1 MTDDQ
6 ALLADRYKLG
16 DRLGRGGMADVRR
29 GFDLRL
35 ERTVAIKRLKV
46 ELAAD
51 PSFQKRFQREAH
63 AAASL
68 NHPGIAAVYDTG
80 EQADEA
86 TGVSVPFLVMEL
98 VDGPTLR
105 DVLREKGPMP
115 PGKAL
120 ELTRVVL
127 GALGHSHAA
136 GIVHRD
142 IKPSNIMLTPRGD
155 AKVMDFGIARAAAET
170 TSDLTGTATVI
181 GTAHYLSPE
190 QARGERVDLRS
201 DLYSTGC
208 LLYELLLG
216 RPPFLGD
223 SSVSV
228 AYQHVREMPVP
239 PSEVDPSLSS
249 DIDAVVAR
257 ALAKDPADRYQSA
270 DEMAADI
277 SRVLAGLPAHA
288 AQSSEFTE
296 DTHVVPASVPSP
308 VTEVEGEATH
318 GLRGP
323 VVPAAAGAAVVAG
336 ATTAAGSTTAAGP
349 PPTGST
355 AVVAGADEPTETRR
369 PSVGRTVL
377 VALLTLLVL
386 AGLAFGGYRLLAGD
400 QSNNV
405 TVPSVLGGTRQ
416 DAEQKLREAG
426 LQPAFRNV
434 SGPRDD
440 SVGKVIQQSPEGDTE
455 VVPGSTVTAVI
466 NVGPAT
472 ERIPKNLVGR
482 DVDDVME
489 KLTDAGFSNV
499 TAVPVAN
506 PPAGADADEVVRV
519 DPGEGKKAAPEEDII
534 VSYVGRAVRS
544 PTGVRNKNPAGGAG
558 PGRRRRKGPPTRS
571 RTRSP
576 SSPLSRARMPP
587 ARSRRRSRPRA
598 PSRSRPTP
606 GLRRQSPREP
616 RRPVRPRPRRCRR
629 SRRSG
634 RTRSRRSASTRPK
647 PACRPA
653 TWPRSSSSP
662 PGSLGPWSPSR
673 RSLTRASGWACPRRD
688 MVPSPPGEPGSP
700 LFSSTGPPAWR

>member
-6 ALLADRYKLG
+6 VLLADRYKLG
-16 DRLGRGGMADVRR
+16 DRLGRGGMAEVRR

-35 ERTVAIKRLKV
+35 ERTVAVKRLKV

-80 EQADEA
+80 EQVDES
-86 TGVSVPFLVMEL
+86 TGVPVPFLVMEL

-105 DVLREKGPMP
+105 DVLRDKGPLP
-115 PGKAL
+115 PGRAL

-142 IKPSNIMLTPRGD
+142 IKPSNIMLTPKGD

-190 QARGERVDLRS
+190 QARGERVDQRS

-228 AYQHVREMPVP
+228 AYQHVRENPVP
-239 PSEVDPSLSS
+239 PSDVDPTISK
-249 DIDAVVAR
+249 DIDAVVAK

-270 DEMAADI
+270 EEMAADI

-288 AQSSEFTE
+288 GTPSEQSH
-296 DTHVVPASVPSP
+296 DTHVAPVPVPSP
-308 VTEVEGEATH
+308 VTEVSEEATH

-323 VVPAAAGAAVVAG
+323 VVPAAGAA
-336 ATTAAGSTTAAGP
+336 AAAAGP
-349 PPTGST
+349 ALVDTPPTAST
-355 AVVAGADEPTETRR
+355 AVAPPADQTVVTRK
-369 PSVGRTVL
+369 SSAGRTVL
-377 VALLTLLVL
+377 VALLTMLVL
-386 AGLAFGGYRLLAGD
+386 AGLAFGAYRLLADDG
-400 QSNNV
+400 QSNSV
-405 TVPSVLGGTRQ
+405 TVPSVLGSTRQ
-416 DAEQKLREAG
+416 AAEQELQTAG

-434 SGPRDD
+434 SGPNDD
-440 SVGKVIQQSPEGDTE
+440 TVGTVIAQTPQQGADVAS
-455 VVPGSTVTAVI
+455 GSTVTAQI
-466 NVGPAT
+466 NVGPPT

-482 DVDDVME
+482 DVDDVVE

-499 TAVPVAN
+499 LAVPVAN
-506 PPAGADADEVVRV
+506 PPSGTKTDEVTAV
-519 DPGEGKKAAPEEDII
+519 DPPEGAKAAPEQDIT
-534 VSYVGRAVRS
+534 VSYVGRAARA
-544 PTGVRNKNPAGGAG
+544 PTRGTTQEPGGGKSSRPSETESREAEESEEPDESREPSGEVSSEEPSDEPSESTEPEPSATESEAEPSASVSSGGGPSAEAPSEPPGGEEPPVSVDPADAS
-558 PGRRRRKGPPTRS
+558 GPPGKTKK
-571 RTRSP
+571 
-576 SSPLSRARMPP
+576 
-587 ARSRRRSRPRA
+587 
-598 PSRSRPTP
+598 
-606 GLRRQSPREP
+606 
-616 RRPVRPRPRRCRR
+616 
-629 SRRSG
+629 
-634 RTRSRRSASTRPK
+634 PK
-647 PACRPA
+647 P
-653 TWPRSSSSP
+653 
-662 PGSLGPWSPSR
+662 GG
-673 RSLTRASGWACPRRD
+673 
-688 MVPSPPGEPGSP
+688 
-700 LFSSTGPPAWR
+700 

>member
-6 ALLADRYKLG
+6 VLLAGRYQLG
-16 DRLGRGGMADVRR
+16 DRLGRGGMAEVRR

-35 ERTVAIKRLKV
+35 ERTVAVKCLKV

-80 EQADEA
+80 EQEDET

-105 DVLREKGPMP
+105 DVLRDKGPMP
-115 PGKAL
+115 PGRAL

-190 QARGERVDLRS
+190 QARGERVDQRS

-288 AQSSEFTE
+288 AQSSELAK

-336 ATTAAGSTTAAGP
+336 AMTAAGGTTADGA

-355 AVVAGADEPTETRR
+355 AVVAGADEPTGTRR
-369 PSVGRTVL
+369 PSAGRTVL
-377 VALLTLLVL
+377 VGLLTLLVL
-386 AGLAFGGYRLLAGD
+386 AGLALGAYRLLAGD
-400 QSNNV
+400 RLNDV
-405 TVPSVLGGTRQ
+405 TVPSVLGSTRQ
-416 DAEQKLREAG
+416 AAEQELREAG
-426 LQPAFRNV
+426 LRPAFRNV
-434 SGPRDD
+434 AGPDDD
-440 SVGKVIQQSPEGDTE
+440 SVRTVIRQDPEQGAKAARD
-455 VVPGSTVTAVI
+455 STVTAEI

-472 ERIPKNLVGR
+472 ERIPKDLIGR
-482 DVDDVME
+482 DVDDVVE

-499 TAVPVAN
+499 TAVPVVN
-506 PPAGADADEVVRV
+506 PPAGADVDEVVKV
-519 DPGEGKKAAPEEDII
+519 EPGEGKKAAPEQDIV
-534 VSYVGRAVRS
+534 VSYVGRVVRS
-544 PTGVRNKNPAGGAG
+544 ATRGTQQEPGGGSSTRPRETEKSAEEEQDEESSESSEPSEDASGESPSSEPSESSEPEPSGSEPSGAEPSGTAPSGSAPSAEAPSEPPVEPPVSVDPAEASLPAGGLAEKQSLAAG
-558 PGRRRRKGPPTRS
+558 
-571 RTRSP
+571 
-576 SSPLSRARMPP
+576 
-587 ARSRRRSRPRA
+587 
-598 PSRSRPTP
+598 
-606 GLRRQSPREP
+606 
-616 RRPVRPRPRRCRR
+616 
-629 SRRSG
+629 
-634 RTRSRRSASTRPK
+634 
-647 PACRPA
+647 
-653 TWPRSSSSP
+653 
-662 PGSLGPWSPSR
+662 
-673 RSLTRASGWACPRRD
+673 
-688 MVPSPPGEPGSP
+688 
-700 LFSSTGPPAWR
+700 

>member
-6 ALLADRYKLG
+6 VVLGNRYQLG
-16 DRLGRGGMADVRR
+16 DRLGRGGMAEVRR

-35 ERTVAIKRLKV
+35 ERTVAVKCLKV

-80 EQADEA
+80 EQVDET

-115 PGKAL
+115 PGRAL

-142 IKPSNIMLTPRGD
+142 IKPSNIMLTPKGD

-190 QARGERVDLRS
+190 QARGERVDQRS

-239 PSEVDPSLSS
+239 PSEVDPSLSA
-249 DIDAVVAR
+249 DVDAVVAR

-270 DEMAADI
+270 EEMAADI

-288 AQSSEFTE
+288 AQPSELTE
-296 DTHVVPASVPSP
+296 DTHVAPASVPSP

-323 VVPAAAGAAVVAG
+323 VVPAAAGAAMAAG
-336 ATTAAGSTTAAGP
+336 VTTAADGTIAGGA
-349 PPTGST
+349 PPTAST
-355 AVVAGADEPTETRR
+355 AVVTGASEPPEARR
-369 PSVGRTVL
+369 PSAGRTVL

-386 AGLAFGGYRLLAGD
+386 GGVAFGAYWLLAGD
-400 QSNNV
+400 RSTNV
-405 TVPSVLGGTRQ
+405 IVPSVLGSTRQ
-416 DAEQKLREAG
+416 TAEQKLREAG

-434 SGPRDD
+434 SGPDND
-440 SVGKVIQQSPEGDTE
+440 SVLTVIGQSPERDVE
-455 VVPGSTVTAVI
+455 VARNSTVTAEI
-466 NVGPAT
+466 NVGPPT
-472 ERIPKNLVGR
+472 ERIPKDLVGR
-482 DVDDVME
+482 DLDEVVE
-489 KLTDAGFSNV
+489 ELTDAGFKNV
-499 TAVPVAN
+499 TAVPVDD
-506 PPAGADADEVVRV
+506 PPADADAEEVVKV
-519 DPGEGKKAAPEEDII
+519 DPGEGEKAAPEEDIT
-534 VSYVGRAVRS
+534 VSYVGRAVPS
-544 PTGVRNKNPAGGAG
+544 GT
-558 PGRRRRKGPPTRS
+558 S
-571 RTRSP
+571 RTEQQPGGGGTSVRPSDTEESADDEQVEQDEESGQSSEPGDSTSP
-576 SSPLSRARMPP
+576 SDEATS
-587 ARSRRRSRPRA
+587 
-598 PSRSRPTP
+598 T
-606 GLRRQSPREP
+606 EP
-616 RRPVRPRPRRCRR
+616 
-629 SRRSG
+629 
-634 RTRSRRSASTRPK
+634 
-647 PACRPA
+647 
-653 TWPRSSSSP
+653 SSSP
-662 PGSLGPWSPSR
+662 TASAEPEPSASEPSASKSKKPKDPKPSGEGPSGPSG
-673 RSLTRASGWACPRRD
+673 A
-688 MVPSPPGEPGSP
+688 PPGEDASASVGPAKVSQSPGGLGLEQSLLP
-700 LFSSTGPPAWR
+700 G